1 MNTSVGKTRLE
12 IVVGDIAALDVDAVV
27 NAANDQLWMG
37 SGVAGAIKRA
47 GGQIIEEEAMRQGPI
62 EPGDAVA
69 TTGGDLKAKWVIHAA
84 VMGQSL
90 QTDANLIAQC
100 TSRVLE
106 IADGAISVRTIALPA
121 LGTGVG
127 GFPIYACASIMVG
140 RVRAHLVAR
149 PHTSLRRVVFCAYDD
164 VGKAAFKN
172 ALTGTTRF

>member
-1 MNTSVGKTRLE
+1 MNTTVGKTRLE
-12 IVVGDIAALDVDAVV
+12 IVVGDIAALDVDAIV

-47 GGQIIEEEAMRQGPI
+47 GGRIIEEEAMRQGPI
-62 EPGDAVA
+62 EPGDAVP

-84 VMGQSL
+84 VMGQDL
-90 QTDANLIAQC
+90 QTDANLIARC

-106 IADGAISVRTIALPA
+106 IADGAISVGSVALPA

-140 RVRAHLVAR
+140 RVRAYLVDHPRTA
-149 PHTSLRRVVFCAYDD
+149 LRRVVFCAYDD